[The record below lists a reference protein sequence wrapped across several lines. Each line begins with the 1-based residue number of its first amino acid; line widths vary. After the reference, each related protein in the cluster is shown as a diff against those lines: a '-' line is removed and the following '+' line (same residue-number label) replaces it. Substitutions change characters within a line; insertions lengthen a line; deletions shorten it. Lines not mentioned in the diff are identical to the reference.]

1 MERERATEN
10 IATMCRVL
18 GVSTSGY
25 YEWRSRPKSSRALED
40 EIILESIKLAYAASR
55 DTYGYRRMHTEL
67 VEEYGYAGGRDR
79 VARIMRQN
87 GIVGLTRRKFRR
99 TTIRD
104 DDARPAPDLL
114 DRDFSATR
122 PDERWVADITY
133 IKTLTVDL
141 YLAAI
146 VDLFSRRCVGWAL
159 ASHMRTEL
167 VTHALRMAVARRQP
181 VDIVTHHSDQ
191 GSQYVSYDFEKAC
204 RDAGIERSMGS
215 VGDCFDN
222 AAAESFFAT
231 FECELLDRVPL
242 QNQRHAHFEI
252 HDYIEHF
259 YNAKRRHSSLGNVSP
274 TEFERRWREANDLGD
289 AA

>member
-1 MERERATEN
+1 
-10 IATMCRVL
+10 MCRVL

-25 YEWRSRPKSSRALED
+25 YEWRSRPKSRRALED
-40 EIILESIKLAYAASR
+40 EVILEAIKLAYKASR

-67 VEEYGYAGGRDR
+67 VEEYGLGIGRDR
-79 VARIMRQN
+79 TARIMRQN

-104 DDARPAPDLL
+104 ESARPARDLL
-114 DRDFSATR
+114 NRDFSATR

-133 IKTLTVDL
+133 VKTLTTDL

-146 VDLFSRRCVGWAL
+146 TDLFSRRVVGWAL
-159 ASHMRTEL
+159 ASHMRAEL
-167 VTHALRMAVARRQP
+167 VTTALKMAAARRRP
-181 VDIVTHHSDQ
+181 TDVVIHHSDQ

-204 RDAGIERSMGS
+204 RDVGVERSMGS

-222 AAAESFFAT
+222 AIAESFFAT
-231 FECELLDRVPL
+231 FECELLDRVTL

-259 YNAKRRHSSLGNVSP
+259 YNATRRHSALGNVSP
-274 TEFERRWREANDLGD
+274 VNFERRWHDRNELGD